1 MVTRA
6 GQPSCAILAR
16 LVATL
21 TGLALAP
28 QLLGDAHLAG
38 QHIQRP
44 DLARGAG
51 RPVVD
56 GHIPTFSGRRAG
68 GEWEL
73 SVRARRW
80 AASATAGQQSGA

>member
-1 MVTRA
+1 MIARA
-6 GQPSCAILAR
+6 GQPSCAVLAR

-56 GHIPTFSGRRAG
+56 GHIPTFSGSAQAVSG
-68 GEWEL
+68 SSEL
-73 SVRARRW
+73 SVRARRLEV
-80 AASATAGQQSGA
+80 